1 MSGAPVDP
9 WQDNPFA
16 PPRADLGPF
25 PEAAGAAPRPI
36 PFEDRERYPT
46 LWLRTKETIVQGVKE
61 HQAFLERTPLGD
73 SLAKPW
79 QFQMLAVLPWLA
91 IVGLFMGVLVA
102 IGAFASS
109 GRPGLGLFGATA
121 LGLGALFLALLP
133 ALTFL
138 GMLLA
143 GAIDHACLW
152 VWGGTKARVGLLQTI
167 RGDAYAMGILNLLLL
182 PLNLLSLVPL
192 LGILASLAAMA
203 ALLVFLVF
211 KGMALARMHRTEAWR
226 GICAAF
232 TPFLALCCLAVAAA
246 LAIPALLMAR

>member
-9 WQDNPFA
+9 WQDNPFT

-25 PEAAGAAPRPI
+25 PDAPGSASRPI
-36 PFEDRERYPT
+36 PFEDPERYPT
-46 LWLRTKETIVQGVKE
+46 LWLRAKETIVQGVKE
-61 HQAFLERTPLGD
+61 HQAFLERAPLD
-73 SLAKPW
+73 TSLSKPW

-91 IVGLFMGVLVA
+91 IMALFMVALVA
-102 IGAFASS
+102 LGAFASS
-109 GRPGLGLFGATA
+109 GRGGLGLFGATA

-152 VWGGTKARVGLLQTI
+152 IWGGTKAKVGLLQTI
-167 RGDAYAMGILNLLLL
+167 RGDAYAMGILNLMLL
-182 PLNLLSLVPL
+182 PLNLLSLVPI

-203 ALLVFLVF
+203 ALVVFLVF
-211 KGMALARMHRTEAWR
+211 KGMALARMHRTEPWR

-232 TPFLALCCLAVAAA
+232 TPVLALCCLGVAAA